1 MLRTGMVAGI
11 RIYGTW
17 ELCKWYRIKGWIVL
31 VLAGIVL
38 IFFLVAAI
46 GSYSGFR
53 MRIMS

>member
-11 RIYGTW
+11 RVYGTW